1 MLFYNKNLSRHCYS
15 IIMLLTVCLLPLFP
29 QDSIVIPV
37 KIINSNTYVS
47 EYDIRTILPL
57 QSTFDIVLQRGRIVN
72 KERYALYHVGLAIA
86 LVNDSLVRSDY
97 PVMRRHGEVMIPLEI
112 AFTMLTALLPEYEV
126 DIKDNAIT
134 LKKIPE
140 YVKEKEKKTPVTKV
154 SKDAIGF
161 IVVDAGH
168 GGKDPGAIGKGGIK
182 EKHITLQIAK
192 EVKLVLQQRLPGI
205 EVILTR
211 TTDRFIE
218 LGERTEIAN
227 TMLKKGVNGLFISIH
242 CNAAVVSKISG
253 FETYYLSQ
261 NPSNEEARTTS
272 VLENN
277 VIIFENPEKRKRYGD
292 VEMIEALMITT
303 QIQKESA
310 MLAAS
315 VQRYLDKTIHEFK
328 SKGVKKADFF
338 VLRGCLMPSVLVE
351 VGYITNPKE
360 KKYLIDKNYQKRLAQ
375 GITAGIVAFINEYN
389 RNIANY

>member
-1 MLFYNKNLSRHCYS
+1 MLPVFS
-15 IIMLLTVCLLPLFP
+15 
-29 QDSIVIPV
+29 QDSIVIPIKV
-37 KIINSNTYVS
+37 INNNAFVS
-47 EYDIRTILPL
+47 EYDIRTMLPV

-72 KERYALYHVGLAIA
+72 RERYALYHVGLAIA

-97 PVMRRHGEVMIPLEI
+97 PVMRQHGEVMIPLDI
-112 AFTMLTALLPEYEV
+112 AVPMLTALLPEYEV
-126 DIKDNAIT
+126 DVTVNAIT
-134 LKKIPE
+134 IKKIPTH
-140 YVKEKEKKTPVTKV
+140 VKEKEKKTPVTKV

>member
-1 MLFYNKNLSRHCYS
+1 MHCYKKNLSRHWYA
-15 IIMLLTVCLLPLFP
+15 IILLCTVCMLPVFS
-29 QDSIVIPV
+29 QDSIVIPIKV
-37 KIINSNTYVS
+37 INNNAFVS
-47 EYDIRTILPL
+47 EYDIRTMLPV

-72 KERYALYHVGLAIA
+72 KQRYALYHVGLAIA

-97 PVMRRHGEVMIPLEI
+97 PVMRQHGEVMIPLDI
-112 AFTMLTALLPEYEV
+112 AVPMLTALLPEYEV
-126 DIKDNAIT
+126 DVTVNAIT
-134 LKKIPE
+134 IKKIPTH
-140 YVKEKEKKTPVTKV
+140 VKEKEKKTPVTKV

-182 EKHITLQIAK
+182 EKHITLKIAK
-192 EVKLVLQQRLPGI
+192 EVKLALQQRLPGI
-205 EVILTR
+205 EVIMTR

-227 TMLKKGVNGLFISIH
+227 KMLKKGVNGLFISIH

-338 VLRGCLMPSVLVE
+338 VLRGCLMPSVLIE

-360 KKYLIDKNYQKRLAQ
+360 KKYLIDRNYQKRLAQ
-375 GITAGIVAFINEYN
+375 GITAGIVEFINEYN

>member
-1 MLFYNKNLSRHCYS
+1 MLPVFS
-15 IIMLLTVCLLPLFP
+15 
-29 QDSIVIPV
+29 QDSIVIPIKV
-37 KIINSNTYVS
+37 INNNAFVS
-47 EYDIRTILPL
+47 EYDIRTMLPV

-72 KERYALYHVGLAIA
+72 RERYALYHVGLAIA
-86 LVNDSLVRSDY
+86 LVNDSLARSDY
-97 PVMRRHGEVMIPLEI
+97 PVMRQHGEIMIPLDI
-112 AFTMLTALLPEYEV
+112 AVPMLTALLPEYEV
-126 DIKDNAIT
+126 DVKANAIT
-134 LKKIPE
+134 IKKIPTH
-140 YVKEKEKKTPVTKV
+140 VKEKEKKTPVTKV

-182 EKHITLQIAK
+182 EKHITLKIAK
-192 EVKLVLQQRLPGI
+192 EVKLALQQRLPGI
-205 EVILTR
+205 EVIMTR

-227 TMLKKGVNGLFISIH
+227 KMLKKGVNGLFISIH

-338 VLRGCLMPSVLVE
+338 VLRGCLMPSVLIE
-351 VGYITNPKE
+351 VGYITSPKE
-360 KKYLIDKNYQKRLAQ
+360 KKYLIDKNYQKRLAK
-375 GITAGIVAFINEYN
+375 GITAGIVEFINEYN